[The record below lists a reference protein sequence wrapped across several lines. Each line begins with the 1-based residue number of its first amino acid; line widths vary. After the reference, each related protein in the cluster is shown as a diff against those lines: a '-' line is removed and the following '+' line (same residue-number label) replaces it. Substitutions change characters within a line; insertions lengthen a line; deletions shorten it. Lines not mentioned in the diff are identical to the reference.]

1 LVLLGHVDV
10 GHAEP
15 SLFTSWTFDPLAL
28 AVMALVGYAY
38 FRRTATLRSRG
49 TPVAAWRQGLFAFG
63 LVALAIALF
72 SPVDAF
78 SEEQF
83 FFVHMIQHVLIGE
96 VAPLAMV
103 VGLTGPVL
111 RPVLRFHWV
120 QRLRVLAH
128 PLIAWPLWAVNLYL
142 WHVPFFYEA
151 ALHHQ
156 VVHALEHACF
166 FTAGALFWA
175 AVVEPLP
182 GPAWFGTGAKLLY
195 IVAARLTGMVLA
207 NVLLWSQ
214 DPFYGTYA
222 HNTERWGISAS
233 ADQGIAG
240 STMMIVDSVI
250 TLAAIAWL
258 FLKLA
263 EESEQRQQLIE
274 SGIDPAVASRAVRYG
289 RGAELADRG

>member
-1 LVLLGHVDV
+1 VLLGHVDA

-15 SLFTSWTFDPLAL
+15 SLFTSWTFDPLA
-28 AVMALVGYAY
+28 AVVIALVGYAY
-38 FRRTATLRSRG
+38 YRRTATLARRG
-49 TPVAAWRQGLFAFG
+49 TPVAGWRRALFG
-63 LVALAIALF
+63 LGLAALVIALF
-72 SPVDAF
+72 SPVDEF

-96 VAPLAMV
+96 VAPLAMI

-128 PLIAWPLWAVNLYL
+128 PLIAWPLWAVNLYI
-142 WHVPFFYEA
+142 WHMPFFYEA

-156 VVHALEHACF
+156 FVHALEHACF

-195 IVAARLTGMVLA
+195 IVAARFTGMVLA
-207 NVLLWSQ
+207 NVLLWAQ
-214 DPFYGTYA
+214 DPFYSTYV
-222 HNTERWGISAS
+222 HSTERWGISAS

-240 STMMIVDSVI
+240 SVMMIIDSVI

-274 SGIDPAVASRAVRYG
+274 RGIDPAVASRAVRYG
-289 RGAELADRG
+289 RGAELADGG